1 MTEPVGQMSLLGTDC
16 VGFSPVAANGGY
28 SLLAVCGLLTMAAS
42 PVAESGLS
50 GTRALVVAAPEFA
63 VVVPRL

>member
-1 MTEPVGQMSLLGTDC
+1 MYLFLSVLGLCCC
-16 VGFSPVAANGGY
+16 VGFSSVAANGGY

-42 PVAESGLS
+42 LVAESGLS

-63 VVVPRL
+63 VVVLGL